1 MGVEGLITFESTIYV
16 SMTTRKKKGKRK
28 KRRGMKD
35 KEKLH
40 DDHSS

>member
-1 MGVEGLITFESTIYV
+1 MGVEGLITFESTIYG
-16 SMTTRKKKGKRK
+16 SMKTRKKKREKKEK
-28 KRRGMKD
+28 KRMKG